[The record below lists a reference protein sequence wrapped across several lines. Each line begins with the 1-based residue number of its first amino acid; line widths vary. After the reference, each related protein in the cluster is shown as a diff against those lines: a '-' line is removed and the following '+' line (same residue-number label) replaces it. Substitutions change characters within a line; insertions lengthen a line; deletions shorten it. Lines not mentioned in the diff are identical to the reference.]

1 MAIIGIDL
9 GTTNSLVAQF
19 DSVGRVQIIHN
30 SEGSN
35 LTPSVIYLEDGD
47 DHPLVGAQAKSE
59 ISTRP
64 QNVALEFK
72 RLMGTSEE
80 ISLAGRKFSAT
91 DLSALLLRKLRVD
104 YEASVGVPES
114 VVVTVPANFTNEAR
128 EATLA
133 AISAAGI
140 KTQHLLNE
148 PTAAALYYAHS
159 QGKKLKGNYLV
170 YDLGGGTFD
179 VTAIKVDGDDIQVLG
194 SEGVAR
200 LGGKDFDQKITE
212 LLAKKF
218 EQKFSRTFNPSD
230 LSWGSDKAEEVKK
243 SLSQLDEKKIRL
255 VGSDIPP
262 TTFVITREEFEQA
275 ISGLVA
281 QTELQVESLLAETN
295 LAIDDVQDVFLAG
308 GSSRIPMVKAS
319 LERLFGRPPLVL
331 GNPDEAIALG
341 AAIYAGFKAGKESLN
356 PLQKSAVG
364 GISFQEVAPHFFGT
378 IIRRADGKMG
388 NDILIPKNTNIPC
401 EVTQSYY
408 TVDAGQT
415 SIRCTITQSPQNESD
430 PRFVRII
437 WEGELELPEG
447 RPEGQKIDI
456 TFAYKE
462 NGTMDATFLDVASN
476 RKTQINIAAQNSSA
490 KTRLNLD
497 QFVVE

>member
-1 MAIIGIDL
+1 MSIIGIDL

-19 DSVGRVQIIHN
+19 DSVGRAQIVHN

-35 LTPSVIYLEDGD
+35 LTPSVIFLDDGD
-47 DHPLVGAQAKSE
+47 DHPVVGAQAKSE
-59 ISTRP
+59 VSTRP
-64 QNVALEFK
+64 SNVAMEFK

-80 ISLAGRKFSAT
+80 IVVADRTFSAT
-91 DLSALLLRKLRVD
+91 DLSALLLRKLRLD
-104 YEASVGVPES
+104 YEAAVGMPES

-159 QGKKLKGNYLV
+159 QGKKLSGNYVV

-179 VTAIKVDGDDIQVLG
+179 VTAIRVEGDDIQVLG

-200 LGGKDFDQKITE
+200 LGGKDFDQKVTD

-218 EQKFSRTFNPSD
+218 EKKFSQKFNPSAVG
-230 LSWGSDKAEEVKK
+230 WGPDKAEEVKK

-262 TTFVITREEFEQA
+262 TTFSISREEFEQA
-275 ISGLVA
+275 ISSLVA
-281 QTELQVESLLAETN
+281 QTELQVEALLSETDLN
-295 LAIDDVQDVFLAG
+295 IDDVEEVFLAG

-378 IIRRADGKMG
+378 LVQRPDGKMR
-388 NDILIPKNTNIPC
+388 NDVLISKNTNIPC
-401 EVTQSYY
+401 AVTEKYY
-408 TVDAGQT
+408 TVHAGQT

-437 WEGELELPEG
+437 WEGDLELPEG
-447 RPEGQKIDI
+447 RPANQQIDI
-456 TFAYKE
+456 TFSYKE
-462 NGTMDATFLDVASN
+462 NGTMDATFLDVDSG
-476 RKTQINIAAQNSSA
+476 RKTHINIAAQNSSA